1 MAKFKVE
8 DPSGL
13 ENLIKVV
20 PQSTTPKYTGAIAKP
35 GQDLNKYDQGIT
47 MFDTP
52 ESRRELNYQNQTGWQ
67 AWGNALGQSL
77 AEVTAG
83 TLEGFGYL
91 LDLEQHVKALAGTEK
106 EFDNEFSKTM
116 RQFKDSVREEMP
128 VFTDPNKPFDPLN
141 SRWWASNLPSIVSTL
156 TLMVP
161 TGAAVGAIGKLGK
174 VGRALTSEAKLL
186 GGLTSGRAITSG
198 AISRVLESTMEAA
211 GNADQVYQQ
220 LIAEGKSEEEAR
232 TEAGKVASNTYYAN
246 LPLMLA
252 DTFEY
257 SVLFRNKGIDNAVD
271 ALSRQT
277 KKSLLKNSLAVGSS
291 FLSEG
296 FEEGYQY
303 GVGQEAK
310 KSKNAGET
318 IGNVINNFG
327 EYFDDPEFLSSVVVG
342 GMSGAGFQ
350 ALGNVIESRSAK
362 LANAFPEFDETVL
375 QGLAASTGQSIS
387 DLKVAAQAAFKKFK
401 GNMSDALA
409 DIDGTI
415 KNLPKEIKEST
426 REAYRLGLQALK
438 EAGKITDETLQQVQS
453 ETISDS
459 LWKGTK
465 DKLKQGIDKLKKW
478 AGINEEIQRLEASG
492 NETQSELAKKREF
505 VNLLKEDQAKADEFL
520 IRAKE
525 QNINTQDYED
535 IFKAYKEGLLQ
546 HPDNPDAVEA
556 KVQAKIIRQEKR
568 NLEENIANQGTEYN
582 NFDLNSLRE
591 EYLNKDGS
599 SEAKSLKSGIEPIKG
614 HNKNVPQELKDKVKQ
629 LVDLEIEE
637 VRLIKEADKLA
648 TKAGQEELAAKKKED
663 KIAEIKQS
671 TNPDVL
677 FDTYED
683 KDLAETAEQR
693 QSKLLQSE
701 LGRLPD
707 PNQFTDYNEFKESLT
722 SSNFPV
728 LGTAKNDPKYD
739 RALIKYYNKHT
750 LSNVKH
756 VFEESDKVLTLEKI
770 EGQKVLFKGKEY
782 IVVKENG
789 KYILVSEYEIIEL
802 DQNASVRELG
812 IALPYELPKKTYNVV
827 IESENEVTVNNT
839 KYLINLD
846 SKGNVESLTP
856 LNKPDQRIH
865 NEQMLIAVEIER
877 NKQEFKEISTDNY
890 EEIVDTFDLK
900 AIEEIYANGYTEEID
915 NALDKLYNGE
925 KLNSREKSVV
935 SKWLNNVEDLLYK
948 LLEYADNENV
958 ENAIKNVEIINLLL
972 TEQNDKFYEKPE
984 ETGSDDA
991 DTKAKEKAE
1000 KSLDSLPRRRV
1011 YKQDVQQS
1019 LTYKLGSMRE
1029 MQTPI
1034 IEEEEEFEKSSTEE
1048 IPELESELDK
1058 LQAKRKA
1065 ETKPIEDEIE
1075 KLEKELED
1083 SDLKGAYDFSAS
1095 SNSGKWNSANN
1106 ELISLVQDNR
1116 KAFSIYKFMIGEALT
1131 FKEIV
1136 DFLNERGIEI
1146 PYTERMKRADETMS
1160 SDEIKDA
1167 IDSYNNSSEL
1177 SLQNKA
1183 QIQSDV
1189 LSENNL
1195 KADTEYTPSELLQ
1208 KFPISGVQKVI
1219 WNLIKNIVDKLQIKV
1234 KFSTDNISE
1243 GFDGSFNPLTGEILI
1258 RPSTLTNERFTEVLV
1273 HEVVHAL
1280 TTKII
1285 QKVNQGLEIG
1295 LTTRQINAVKGLMRL
1310 YNAIKADNNLQ
1321 NKYPLKDV
1329 FEFIAHLTNEEF
1341 VKELESKD
1349 KNFIQ
1354 KVVDFILDIL
1364 GISNANELAKKYL
1377 VDIISDGT
1385 FLQEQGIVILK
1396 SDYAGGVQES
1406 RSTEILERINELKQ
1420 QLKEINDKYDKL
1432 ESELRY
1438 KYNPQEELES
1448 ELDNYPEL
1456 NEELQDNL
1464 DLTGDFMLHSQL
1476 WSMRRGTSW
1485 EERQFNKVTQKEI
1498 DEGLYSQDQLND
1510 NKQNSEDFIDW
1521 TNDKDATED
1530 LFNNFGDPNEY
1541 EVYFEVTKKEWKDRN
1556 TGKPTTTT
1564 IDNHWIRVYVIKN
1577 RNKIYIGQ
1585 LQSTSKTKDNP
1596 RTNTPALQALR
1607 EKADEELKGLKV
1619 GESKVL
1625 GKSRIVRYSPG
1636 LYNNLGKP
1644 RDVAEALTDEER
1656 ENLSIG
1662 VYMGQHDE
1670 LGNMITNNPSVKP
1683 VIGTNAKHGSV
1694 YVAKKTPTGEWR
1706 WFACITKS
1714 LREMPKLIQELK
1726 DILAIFESTNPADQE
1741 RIKSSDFIA
1750 TTLAKLRTIVRYKVG
1765 EKFEPNF
1772 NSDIVNVA
1780 AYQVNGV
1787 FNINKFIEA
1796 NGLLDRK
1803 VQIDV
1808 RRLTEEGY
1816 VESILDRL
1824 ITDID
1829 RIPFVNP
1836 FITVAAPDTK
1846 VLSTPKEGEE
1856 TTTQQEPVKA
1866 KTSTKRKS
1874 FNLRVGQ
1881 KPQLYK
1887 GQINIEQALKE
1898 LKRILPSGYTINI
1911 LKELIQSGG
1920 VSAYGMVHEAA
1931 LTLSEKAPFGTEYHE
1946 AWHAI
1951 EQVLPKFQ
1959 FDRLQKH
1966 LTEEDRAD
1974 LFAEYMMTNQAP
1986 SFLKRIF
1993 QLVKAFLQDLINY
2006 HPSLL
2011 DLFERA
2017 NAGYYTNKKI
2027 QRYGT
2032 FYKIDGLTERNKQ
2045 DFVNVYLA
2053 TVGEFFDL
2061 SKKETV
2067 KNLINPDPTKNNL
2080 TLAKSIVEVD
2090 EEGVESV
2097 DNSPLV
2103 EFFTNVLKVK
2113 GREEANKL
2121 LAYIRPDLTINENE
2135 EFVSNGKPE
2144 MGILYPE
2151 ILKALGKRGYKIVLG
2166 KTELDTT
2173 LKGERELEDG
2183 EEFEDPET
2191 DTLEGWQ
2198 ESASL
2203 RSPIEKLSKRMKQ
2216 LIYSVRSDKKD
2227 SLGLGMQLTYDGYEA
2242 FSRLAAVIV
2251 DSIDINDMYAKIGV
2265 RKDKFFTELTD
2276 YIYNKFSNH
2285 QAIWTELYKAL
2296 GDKTQPEFWV
2306 TQEVFDEEKQIPGLP
2321 EQVEIRVFQA
2331 NRTAIKNRVR
2341 NILGD
2346 YKGTD
2351 AKKFLALIDMQDVY
2365 VDDDLLSTALK
2376 HANEKERMLRVWKLI
2391 GDKIYSKFI
2400 ASHLN
2405 VEGKKQYEIINGGFF
2420 SKLTQRLQRDFEK
2433 LKADLFNKDPFLKQL
2448 PILQTKP
2455 KAGDF
2460 QFVIYAGY
2468 KDKNGRGL
2476 MYNKYTEKE
2485 FVTSTYQ
2492 MWFKEKIHM
2501 MPILSDSPN
2510 LIGVRYVIPDT
2521 TDREEMIAKIIQ
2533 LEHRRSKDTHGI
2545 KNYNPN
2551 VNIFEEI
2558 PYKENLSEQ
2567 ILEVIKYFDKAELE
2581 FKKYAKDIKAQIQ
2594 YSSKNNRNLVR
2605 TYLLDHAIV
2614 HSQMSMIS
2622 IGHLSF
2628 YKNLEDY
2635 YKRAKEIW
2643 SPVIKGNVDNYFID
2657 KDGNKIEVFSKW
2669 QRVNVLP
2676 TVESPSSQAAELES
2690 IGFTD
2695 YKKVDKTDAQTYI
2708 DLISYRDRMLTLNE
2722 WTDKHQDAFVQL
2734 AKGEIPTED
2743 IVGLFNV
2750 LKPFYFN
2757 QHVVDGNLVSPVQKK
2772 DSELLILPIYGLET
2786 INGEPNIMYNPLW
2799 KEHLESMGY
2808 NFDTMSYDEQG
2819 RKEGKYFDITTYDT
2833 TMKVGMRSEMLI
2845 DLSKW
2850 GKQQET
2856 PDHHYMS
2863 DAIFGTQIM
2872 KLITGNLEG
2881 EYMFRG
2887 KKISAE
2893 QLWREYNAL
2902 VSGWVEDNYQKVI
2915 NEYGSEE
2922 KLKRM
2927 IIEEM
2932 INKGM
2937 RDDYIRSIQQ
2947 LPLTHPIHFNKVVQ
2961 IINSFAKKNI
2971 TDLTFK
2977 KGYTM
2982 ANASSEGFQ
2991 RELKIKWNNNDPKQ
3005 GIDYFE
3011 VFAPI
3016 HDERIKNY
3024 MVGGVVDMDAL
3035 RKDIELK
3042 YIPDL
3047 LSGLVYRIP
3056 TEGKYSMF
3064 KIKIVGFLP
3073 VDNGVLFM
3081 PDMVTKIAG
3090 LDFDIDKV
3098 RGFFLGSQTD
3108 IISEPG
3114 EEVRYAQIGDSR
3126 QDTILELMMAVL
3138 SSPQSLKEQLTPGGF
3153 DNLKDNNRYIR
3164 GYKAGIAETDKLMKT
3179 EAGRKELDKKLQ
3191 DKMPFFSPM
3200 TLSKIAKRMN
3210 TGKALIGTAANTN
3223 AVHSLME
3230 AYSFFNVSG
3239 YEDKLKI
3246 RYNGETLLSLSERYD
3261 VEGNLIS
3268 SNIAELLA
3276 AFVDNGKDPQAEY
3289 SNINSDT
3296 IGVALYLLKKGVPLN
3311 AVQFFM
3317 TQVTEVLPYNS
3328 DAKVEFDLSMDDLLA
3343 SLKDKNVET
3352 NYNAVFA
3359 SLQGKAKKFES
3370 YIAGIKV
3377 ANSGAGA
3384 TMVDNYLKI
3393 ERYKKGK
3400 AINSS
3405 VIDDSGLTKTFIEK
3419 GLLDWNDF
3427 IVNTFKVPDVNRGT
3441 IVNALNLMID
3451 HVLLNVSDQNVKD
3464 LYNSFITFV
3473 SSGYFTYNDA
3483 IVQKLTNPDKI
3494 QEYKLMYP
3502 SNKFL
3507 NRLELKDGYLQF
3519 IGANTNDELEI
3530 QSIIDNWEELL
3541 NSENEATRNFGEALV
3556 KYAFYQRGFDFGVG
3570 SFGHLIPVSYFI
3582 KNTEFTKYYTETM
3595 RALDQPNQEKAN
3607 AFVEQ
3612 YIANNYKDVNIP
3624 IVEGIFENDTLYV
3637 IDPPSINEHTARYV
3651 KFKGIIFKYIGDG
3664 TYKQLPTRAKYV
3676 GNNKYLQRYD
3686 FDKPAKEFNSEPSR
3700 KTFQEPITKI
3710 DAVTEQFIERS
3721 TTKKNVVVPEG
3732 SSNTNLPVFETED
3745 SIFLMNDQQ
3754 QEAYN
3759 KIKQF
3764 ITDKLKNRST
3774 DQTLIKVSKLGTGLI
3789 PKGLYDNSFGLLG
3802 RGGVGKTTVIKKIIE
3817 DVLKE
3822 QDKGYN
3828 NVNVRFI
3835 APTHTAATMLQDA
3848 LGMDSEQVDGVST
3861 FASLVGRNQL
3871 PGSLDGIPEN
3881 SDLLMLTNNKWLDG
3895 VEDGKIKPVSETD
3908 IYIVDESSMISNTMI
3923 QNFMQRFNL
3932 EEGSKL
3938 PVFIFL
3944 GDYRQLPP
3952 IKKDGAT
3959 EKFSE
3964 GIISA
3969 TIFAN
3974 KDKNVEL
3981 TQVMRSKDEELHKV
3995 FDSVGVQ
4002 ITKQREQILLGN
4014 EPDKFDWKKYDDA
4027 TSKSTENILVVKE
4040 SGVDQVIKDY
4050 VNQLVSQDNPY
4061 HIFWTHYNNLDN
4073 QRTKI
4078 LFDKIRKEYFSRMGI
4093 SNPSS
4098 DIMKGDYIQYT
4109 QSIPMPTKA
4118 GEYNGEK
4125 VIKGVVKPQSR
4136 YKVKDIVTEDIPV
4149 GELSDVL
4156 SEYFGDVKIK
4166 GNHVY
4171 LVNRKDKI
4179 RYVPVLEKGAIK
4191 EGAYN
4196 KQNKTKLV
4204 TVKTSTG
4211 ESITREIPYGKFK
4224 DIKPYAD
4231 SSRKGLNEV
4240 FKPSYIGST
4249 HTVQGASIKTI
4260 IVGDYNIRQNQ
4271 GSVDMRDIESSL
4283 YTALTRSAGKLVII
4297 KPNGIPIENN
4307 QEVFSYTLQTP
4318 ETVVPSQEIITFTQE
4333 MVDTINE
4340 NVRKAGYKKQY
4351 TIEELNAMPEDRK
4364 KKAIDCYGSS
4374 SKAENGMS
4382 IGFKKGG
4389 KWELV
4394 TEFKGASHDK
4404 GGIDISVNNGQ
4415 VKLSSGNN
4423 LFEAKNGLLL

>member
-1 MAKFKVE
+1 MAKTR
-8 DPSGL
+8 L
-13 ENLIKVV
+13 ELLTEVGNAV
-20 PQSTTPKYTGAIAKP
+20 QPKLRYTNSEALP
-35 GQDLNKYDQGIT
+35 GQELGKYDEGLT

-52 ESRRELNYQNQTGWQ
+52 ESRKELNYQNQTGWQ
-67 AWGNALGQSL
+67 AWGNAVGQSL

-91 LDLEQHVKALAGTEK
+91 LDFEQHVKALAGTEK

-116 RQFKDSVREEMP
+116 REFKESVREEMP

-141 SRWWASNLPSIVSTL
+141 HRWWASNLPSIVSTL

-161 TGAAVGAIGKLGK
+161 TGAAVGVISKVGRGLGK
-174 VGRALTSEAKLL
+174 VVGAGTKVGKFLSADAKLL
-186 GGLTSGRAITSG
+186 GGLTSTRALGSG

-211 GNADQVYQQ
+211 GNADQVYKE
-220 LIAEGKSEEEAR
+220 LIDKGYSEEDAR

-310 KSKNAGET
+310 KSKNAAET
-318 IGNVINNFG
+318 MGNVVSNFG

-350 ALGNVIESRSAK
+350 AIGNVIESRSAK

-375 QGLAASTGQSIS
+375 QGLAASTGQSIT

-438 EAGKITDETLQQVQS
+438 EAGKITDETLQQVQP

-459 LWKGTK
+459 LWKGAK

-478 AGINEEIQRLEASG
+478 AGINEEIQRLESTG
-492 NETQSELAKKREF
+492 EETQAELLTKEQFKEKVKENLEEAQKF
-505 VNLLKEDQAKADEFL
+505 VDQAKD
-520 IRAKE
+520 
-525 QNINTQDYED
+525 QGYDTSDYED
-535 IFKAYKEGLLQ
+535 IIETYKQGLIQ
-546 HPDNPDAVEA
+546 HPDNPDAAEAELQVEIRR
-556 KVQAKIIRQEKR
+556 QAKT
-568 NLEENIANQGTEYN
+568 NLQNRVLKLAAKHES
-582 NFDLNSLRE
+582 FDLDL
-591 EYLNKDGS
+591 LKDYFLEKEGS
-599 SEAKSLKSGIEPIKG
+599 PEAKSLKSGREPDKTKNKG
-614 HNKNVPQELKDKVKQ
+614 LTPYLRKQVKALVNTEL
-629 LVDLEIEE
+629 EE
-637 VRLIKEADKLA
+637 LRLAKEAEKL
-648 TKAGQEELAAKKKED
+648 TTPKGKQEAEVKKKEA

-671 TNPDVL
+671 NDPDVL
-677 FDTYED
+677 FDNYDDE
-683 KDLAETAEQR
+683 DLAKAAKAR
-693 QSKLLQSE
+693 KDKLIE
-701 LGRLPD
+701 KEFKVLPD
-707 PNQFTDYNEFKESLT
+707 PTSFEDYKDFKEAVNS
-722 SSNFPV
+722 P
-728 LGTAKNDPKYD
+728 
-739 RALIKYYNKHT
+739 I
-750 LSNVKH
+750 LSNVKNDPAI
-756 VFEESDKVLTLEKI
+756 DK
-770 EGQKVLFKGKEY
+770 
-782 IVVKENG
+782 
-789 KYILVSEYEIIEL
+789 
-802 DQNASVRELG
+802 
-812 IALPYELPKKTYNVV
+812 ALIQYYN
-827 IESENEVTVNNT
+827 NNT
-839 KYLINLD
+839 L
-846 SKGNVESLTP
+846 STE
-856 LNKPDQRIH
+856 KP
-865 NEQMLIAVEIER
+865 V
-877 NKQEFKEISTDNY
+877 
-890 EEIVDTFDLK
+890 
-900 AIEEIYANGYTEEID
+900 
-915 NALDKLYNGE
+915 
-925 KLNSREKSVV
+925 
-935 SKWLNNVEDLLYK
+935 VEDF
-948 LLEYADNENV
+948 EDSE
-958 ENAIKNVEIINLLL
+958 
-972 TEQNDKFYEKPE
+972 FEKV
-984 ETGSDDA
+984 
-991 DTKAKEKAE
+991 AE
-1000 KSLDSLPRRRV
+1000 KVS
-1011 YKQDVQQS
+1011 QS
-1019 LTYKLGSMRE
+1019 
-1029 MQTPI
+1029 I
-1034 IEEEEEFEKSSTEE
+1034 EKSSTEE
-1048 IPELESELDK
+1048 IP
-1058 LQAKRKA
+1058 
-1065 ETKPIEDEIE
+1065 
-1075 KLEKELED
+1075 
-1083 SDLKGAYDFSAS
+1083 
-1095 SNSGKWNSANN
+1095 
-1106 ELISLVQDNR
+1106 
-1116 KAFSIYKFMIGEALT
+1116 
-1131 FKEIV
+1131 
-1136 DFLNERGIEI
+1136 
-1146 PYTERMKRADETMS
+1146 
-1160 SDEIKDA
+1160 
-1167 IDSYNNSSEL
+1167 
-1177 SLQNKA
+1177 
-1183 QIQSDV
+1183 
-1189 LSENNL
+1189 
-1195 KADTEYTPSELLQ
+1195 
-1208 KFPISGVQKVI
+1208 
-1219 WNLIKNIVDKLQIKV
+1219 
-1234 KFSTDNISE
+1234 
-1243 GFDGSFNPLTGEILI
+1243 
-1258 RPSTLTNERFTEVLV
+1258 
-1273 HEVVHAL
+1273 
-1280 TTKII
+1280 
-1285 QKVNQGLEIG
+1285 
-1295 LTTRQINAVKGLMRL
+1295 
-1310 YNAIKADNNLQ
+1310 
-1321 NKYPLKDV
+1321 
-1329 FEFIAHLTNEEF
+1329 
-1341 VKELESKD
+1341 
-1349 KNFIQ
+1349 
-1354 KVVDFILDIL
+1354 
-1364 GISNANELAKKYL
+1364 
-1377 VDIISDGT
+1377 
-1385 FLQEQGIVILK
+1385 
-1396 SDYAGGVQES
+1396 
-1406 RSTEILERINELKQ
+1406 
-1420 QLKEINDKYDKL
+1420 
-1432 ESELRY
+1432 
-1438 KYNPQEELES
+1438 ELES

-1498 DEGLYSQDQLND
+1498 DEGLYYQDQLGD
-1510 NKQNSEDFIDW
+1510 NKQNSDDFIDW

-1541 EVYFEVTKKEWKDRN
+1541 EVYFEVTKKEWKDRK

-1577 RNKIYIGQ
+1577 ENKIYIGQ
-1585 LQSTSKTKDNP
+1585 LQRTSKTKDNS

-1714 LREMPKLIQELK
+1714 LSEMPKLIQELK

-1787 FNINKFIEA
+1787 FNVDKFIEA

-1836 FITVAAPDTK
+1836 FITVAAPDSK
-1846 VLSTPKEGEE
+1846 VLSEPVVPAQEE
-1856 TTTQQEPVKA
+1856 TKVSTQQLIPEYVRSLIGKKIDSKVLEILKKDRVSNDENNYVFDYLQSLKSSEFLIKSGNELHTVTRQLLGGSVYFSIAFNDSIQRSFAGGSGLSLSINKDTDGSFTDFSRIPHQKRFGDNVEVITENVDQIKKEALKLVYNLKSETSVKA

-1946 AWHAI
+1946 AWHGI

-2251 DSIDINDMYAKIGV
+2251 DSIDINDMMSKLNS
-2265 RKDKFFTELTD
+2265 RKDAFFENLLNYIDEKFGNPINV
-2276 YIYNKFSNH
+2276 Y
-2285 QAIWTELYKAL
+2285 TELYKAL

-2376 HANEKERMLRVWKLI
+2376 HTNEKERMLRVWKLI

-2510 LIGVRYVIPDT
+2510 LIGVRYSIPDT
-2521 TDREEMIAKIIQ
+2521 IDKEEMIAKIIQ

-2833 TMKVGMRSEMLI
+2833 TIKVGMRSEMLI

-2856 PDHHYMS
+2856 PEHHYMS

-3005 GIDYFE
+3005 GIDHFE

-3024 MVGGVVDMDAL
+3024 MVNGVVNMDAL
-3035 RKDIELK
+3035 RKDIKLK

-3164 GYKAGIAETDKLMKT
+3164 GYKAGIAETDELMKT

-3473 SSGYFTYNDA
+3473 SSGYFTYNDS

-3624 IVEGIFENDTLYV
+3624 IVEGTFENDTLYV

-3686 FDKPAKEFNSEPSR
+3686 FDKPAKEFNSEPS
-3700 KTFQEPITKI
+3700 K
-3710 DAVTEQFIERS
+3710 
-3721 TTKKNVVVPEG
+3721 
-3732 SSNTNLPVFETED
+3732 
-3745 SIFLMNDQQ
+3745 
-3754 QEAYN
+3754 
-3759 KIKQF
+3759 
-3764 ITDKLKNRST
+3764 
-3774 DQTLIKVSKLGTGLI
+3774 
-3789 PKGLYDNSFGLLG
+3789 
-3802 RGGVGKTTVIKKIIE
+3802 
-3817 DVLKE
+3817 
-3822 QDKGYN
+3822 
-3828 NVNVRFI
+3828 
-3835 APTHTAATMLQDA
+3835 
-3848 LGMDSEQVDGVST
+3848 
-3861 FASLVGRNQL
+3861 
-3871 PGSLDGIPEN
+3871 
-3881 SDLLMLTNNKWLDG
+3881 
-3895 VEDGKIKPVSETD
+3895 
-3908 IYIVDESSMISNTMI
+3908 
-3923 QNFMQRFNL
+3923 
-3932 EEGSKL
+3932 
-3938 PVFIFL
+3938 
-3944 GDYRQLPP
+3944 
-3952 IKKDGAT
+3952 
-3959 EKFSE
+3959 
-3964 GIISA
+3964 
-3969 TIFAN
+3969 
-3974 KDKNVEL
+3974 
-3981 TQVMRSKDEELHKV
+3981 
-3995 FDSVGVQ
+3995 
-4002 ITKQREQILLGN
+4002 
-4014 EPDKFDWKKYDDA
+4014 
-4027 TSKSTENILVVKE
+4027 
-4040 SGVDQVIKDY
+4040 
-4050 VNQLVSQDNPY
+4050 
-4061 HIFWTHYNNLDN
+4061 
-4073 QRTKI
+4073 
-4078 LFDKIRKEYFSRMGI
+4078 KEY
-4093 SNPSS
+4093 
-4098 DIMKGDYIQYT
+4098 
-4109 QSIPMPTKA
+4109 
-4118 GEYNGEK
+4118 
-4125 VIKGVVKPQSR
+4125 
-4136 YKVKDIVTEDIPV
+4136 
-4149 GELSDVL
+4149 
-4156 SEYFGDVKIK
+4156 
-4166 GNHVY
+4166 
-4171 LVNRKDKI
+4171 
-4179 RYVPVLEKGAIK
+4179 
-4191 EGAYN
+4191 
-4196 KQNKTKLV
+4196 
-4204 TVKTSTG
+4204 TS
-4211 ESITREIPYGKFK
+4211 
-4224 DIKPYAD
+4224 
-4231 SSRKGLNEV
+4231 
-4240 FKPSYIGST
+4240 
-4249 HTVQGASIKTI
+4249 
-4260 IVGDYNIRQNQ
+4260 
-4271 GSVDMRDIESSL
+4271 
-4283 YTALTRSAGKLVII
+4283 
-4297 KPNGIPIENN
+4297 
-4307 QEVFSYTLQTP
+4307 TLQTP
-4318 ETVVPSQEIITFTQE
+4318 ETVVPSPITFTQE